1 MMQRFGMVIRLKAGS
16 EERYKRYHAAVWPE
30 VLSMIH
36 ECHIRNYSIYLKNG
50 ILFSYF
56 EYHGTDFEADMAQM
70 AADPATNPD
79 FSRGY
84 WQKAAFHGITEFP
97 HSS

>member
-1 MMQRFGMVIRLKAGS
+1 M
-16 EERYKRYHAAVWPE
+16 KRYGMTIGLKPEAQEEYRQCHTAVWPD
-30 VLSMIH
+30 VLDMIRK
-36 ECHIRNYSIYLKNG
+36 CHIRNYSIYLKNG